1 MIRNSAK
8 QLGSLTRLEVVKKM
22 YFHVCAYQEQLTEV
36 DNQEL
41 HLIMSSQPYFLCTLF
56 CVGCFMYYVS
66 FEISYC
72 T

>member
-22 YFHVCAYQEQLTEV
+22 YFHVRAYQEQLTEV

-56 CVGCFMYYVS
+56 CVGYFTYYVS
-66 FEISYC
+66 FEMSYC